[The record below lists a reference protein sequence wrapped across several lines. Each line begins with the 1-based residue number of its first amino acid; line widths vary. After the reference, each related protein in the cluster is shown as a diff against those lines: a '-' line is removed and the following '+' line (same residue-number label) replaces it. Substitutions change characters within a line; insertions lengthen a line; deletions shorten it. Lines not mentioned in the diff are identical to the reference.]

1 MGEVE
6 EILYVHIL
14 NQSLIDNT
22 IMISNAGLADT
33 YQIPLAEV
41 TRTMEGLIRGG
52 YLIKLREGYYSVLF
66 GHLDDIRA

>member
-1 MGEVE
+1 MVE
-6 EILYVHIL
+6 LEEQIYVHIL

-41 TRTMEGLIRGG
+41 SRTIDGLIRGG
-52 YLIKLREGYYSVLF
+52 YLIKLREGYYSVMF
-66 GHLDDIRA
+66 GHLDEIRA